1 MEPKEKP
8 LTQAEIERMER
19 EALRKEQEEEFEAT
33 LMEDKI
39 KEAERQ
45 AKQDKID
52 AARREKEEAENA
64 KNSVMSGYTQ
74 HIESAKER
82 LAASAQESAEGVL
95 LRLRCPDGLQL
106 TRKFAKDSPVS
117 DLYDFVDVERYNK
130 AAKVSPRVHAALGGG
145 GCSVILSSREAARGE
160 QARGCWCWR
169 VRQARGGNYISGAD
183 RALYAR
189 FPWAQQTCLR
199 CCCDVNVTCAMR
211 RRPMP
216 TMCCWRSPTSSTTS
230 SGCAALTLD
239 HLLTVCRP
247 VLPSSLFPAV
257 SPPLLFC
264 PLFDYSRAQHY
275 AEAGSL
281 RQECDA

>member
-39 KEAERQ
+39 KEAEQQ

-64 KNSVMSGYTQ
+64 RNGVMSGYTQ

-130 AAKVSPRVHAALGGG
+130 AAKVRPRVHAASGGV
-145 GCSVILSSREAARGE
+145 CSVILRRVSQHGVSKRVGAGGSGRG
-160 QARGCWCWR
+160 
-169 VRQARGGNYISGAD
+169 SGASISLAQTVLSICASLGLS
-183 RALYAR
+183 RRLY
-189 FPWAQQTCLR
+189 
-199 CCCDVNVTCAMR
+199 CCCYVNLTCVMAQAPGADDVLL
-211 RRPMP
+211 
-216 TMCCWRSPTSSTTS
+216 
-230 SGCAALTLD
+230 AL
-239 HLLTVCRP
+239 
-247 VLPSSLFPAV
+247 
-257 SPPLLFC
+257 
-264 PLFDYSRAQHY
+264 
-275 AEAGSL
+275 AELKYNLVRLCGSHP
-281 RQECDA
+281 